1 MAKDSMLSGMA
12 NLNPDA
18 AKMSDGKSR
27 VSMKDLASL
36 LRFTNTSK
44 FSFIL
49 LIFAAILSGGLQVV
63 APAFLG
69 YTIDHMGEAG
79 SIDLSYL
86 GSHALILLGMYLVAA
101 LFTWV
106 VSYYANVVAAKTA
119 LEVRRALSQK
129 LTKLPVS
136 FYDTHPQGD
145 TATHFINDADAISEG
160 MLQGLLNF
168 FTVLVTILG
177 TVGFMVFISWKMT
190 LIILPM
196 AVLMIWSATT
206 IAKKTTK
213 YFKSQQN
220 LVGSISGDVEENL
233 YGRKEIKA
241 FGCEDKFLDE
251 FREKNEQ
258 LNKSSVTAQFAS
270 SLPNPVTRFVDSTS
284 YILIGALGVW
294 IGGLTAGNITTFI
307 LYWKNFSKPIN
318 DLTNITTQIMAAF
331 ASLTRV
337 FSILDLPEEKED
349 PEETYELT
357 SSSAKAPV
365 QAAED
370 RASSE
375 AAEDRASS
383 EAAEG
388 GSSPA
393 AGEHGGEVLFEHV
406 TFGYTKEKKIFDD
419 FSLRV
424 EPGQKVAIIG
434 PTGCGKTTLMN
445 LLMRFY
451 EPDSGRILIDGKDI
465 TEMSRS
471 ELRRRFGMVLQET
484 WLLERSIRDNIAY
497 GRPDATEEEIIAAAK
512 AARAHGFIKRLPEG
526 YDTVPGKDISLS
538 EGQKQLLCIARVLLM
553 DPSLLILDEATS
565 AVDTL
570 TEKRIVEA
578 FDNMTKG
585 RTGFIIAH
593 RLSTI
598 AGADQVIKL
607 GKKK

>member
-1 MAKDSMLSGMA
+1 MLSGMG
-12 NLNPDA
+12 NLSPDA
-18 AKMSDGKSR
+18 AKMSDGKNRISL
-27 VSMKDLASL
+27 KDLSSL
-36 LRFTNTSK
+36 LRFTGTSK
-44 FSFIL
+44 FSLVL
-49 LIFAAILSGGLQVV
+49 LILAAVLSGGLQVV

-69 YTIDHMGEAG
+69 ATVDHMGEAG
-79 SIDLSYL
+79 NVDLSYL
-86 GSHALILLGMYLVAA
+86 TRRALILLGMYLMAA

-106 VSYYANVVAAKTA
+106 VSYFANVVAAKTA
-119 LEVRRALSQK
+119 LEVRRSLSKK
-129 LTKLPVS
+129 LSHLPVS

-160 MLQGLLNF
+160 MLQGLLNL

-177 TVGFMVFISWKMT
+177 TVGFMVYISWKMT
-190 LIILPM
+190 IIILPM

-220 LVGSISGDVEENL
+220 LVGSLSGDVEENL

-241 FGCEDKFLDE
+241 FGCQEKFLSE
-251 FREKNEQ
+251 FREKNDE

-270 SLPNPVTRFVDSTS
+270 SLPNPVTRFVDSTT

-294 IGGLTAGNITTFI
+294 FGGLSVGNITTFI

-318 DLTNITTQIMAAF
+318 DLTNITTQVMAAF
-331 ASLTRV
+331 ASLSRV
-337 FSILDLPEEKED
+337 FSILDLPEES
-349 PEETYELT
+349 EEEKT
-357 SSSAKAPV
+357 SSDEKSASGVNEKN
-365 QAAED
+365 
-370 RASSE
+370 SSE
-375 AAEDRASS
+375 
-383 EAAEG
+383 
-388 GSSPA
+388 
-393 AGEHGGEVLFEHV
+393 GEVLFEHL
-406 TFGYTKEKKIFDD
+406 TFGYTSDKKIFDD
-419 FSLRV
+419 FSLTV
-424 EPGQKVAIIG
+424 EPGQKIAIIG

-465 TEMSRS
+465 KDMPRS

-497 GRPDATEEEIIAAAK
+497 GRPDATDEEVIAAAK
-512 AARAHGFIKRLPEG
+512 AARAHGFIKRLPDG
-526 YDTVPGKDISLS
+526 YDTIPGKEISLS

-553 DPSLLILDEATS
+553 DPDLLILDEATS

-578 FDNMTKG
+578 FDNMTRG

-598 AGADQVIKL
+598 AGADQVISL

>member
-1 MAKDSMLSGMA
+1 MAKDSMLSGMG
-12 NLNPDA
+12 NLSPDA
-18 AKMSDGKSR
+18 AKMSDAKSR
-27 VSMKDLASL
+27 VSMKDLAAL
-36 LRFTNTSK
+36 LRFTGTSK
-44 FSFIL
+44 FSIVL
-49 LIFAAILSGGLQVV
+49 LILAAILSGGLQVV

-69 YTIDHMGEAG
+69 ATIDNMGEAG
-79 SIDLSYL
+79 NVDLPYL
-86 GSHALILLGMYLVAA
+86 GTRALILLGMYLVAA
-101 LFTWV
+101 VFTWV
-106 VSYYANVVAAKTA
+106 VSYFANVVAAKTA
-119 LEVRRALSQK
+119 LEVRKALSKK
-129 LTKLPVS
+129 LTRLPVS

-168 FTVLVTILG
+168 FTVMVTILG

-196 AVLMIWSATT
+196 AFLMIWSATT
-206 IAKKTTK
+206 IAKTTTK

-241 FGCEDKFLDE
+241 FGCEDKFLDS
-251 FREKNEQ
+251 FREKNDR

-270 SLPNPVTRFVDSTS
+270 SLPNPVTRFVDSTT

-294 IGGLTAGNITTFI
+294 FGGLTAGNITTFI

-318 DLTNITTQIMAAF
+318 DLTNITTQVMAAF
-331 ASLTRV
+331 ASLSRV
-337 FSILDLPEEKED
+337 FKILDLPEESED
-349 PEETYELT
+349 PTTDEK
-357 SSSAKAPV
+357 S
-365 QAAED
+365 
-370 RASSE
+370 ASSE
-375 AAEDRASS
+375 KAAS
-383 EAAEG
+383 ELNEKQ
-388 GSSPA
+388 S
-393 AGEHGGEVLFEHV
+393 GEGEVLFEHV
-406 TFGYTKEKKIFDD
+406 TFGYTSDKKIFDD

-451 EPDSGRILIDGKDI
+451 EADGGRILIDGKDI
-465 TEMSRS
+465 REIPRS

-484 WLLERSIRDNIAY
+484 WLLERSIRENIAY
-497 GRPDATEEEIIAAAK
+497 GRPEATDEEVIAAAK
-512 AARAHGFIKRLPEG
+512 AARAHGFIKRLPDG
-526 YDTVPGKDISLS
+526 YDTIPGKEISLS

-553 DPSLLILDEATS
+553 DPDLLILDEATS

-578 FDNMTKG
+578 FDNMTRG

-598 AGADQVIKL
+598 AGADQVISL
-607 GKKK
+607 GAAKSK

>member
-1 MAKDSMLSGMA
+1 MLSGMG
-12 NLNPDA
+12 NLSPDA
-18 AKMSDGKSR
+18 AKMSDAKSR
-27 VSMKDLASL
+27 VSMKDLAAL
-36 LRFTNTSK
+36 LRFTGTSK
-44 FSFIL
+44 FSIVL
-49 LIFAAILSGGLQVV
+49 LILAAIFSGGLQVV

-69 YTIDHMGEAG
+69 KTIDNMGEAG
-79 SIDLSYL
+79 NVDLKYL
-86 GSHALILLGMYLVAA
+86 GTHAMILLGMYLIAA

-106 VSYYANVVAAKTA
+106 VSYFANVVAAKTA
-119 LEVRRALSQK
+119 LEVRKALSLK

-168 FTVLVTILG
+168 FTVIVTILG

-233 YGRKEIKA
+233 YGRREIKA
-241 FGCEDKFLDE
+241 FGCEEKFLE
-251 FREKNEQ
+251 SFREKNEQ

-270 SLPNPVTRFVDSTS
+270 SLPNPVTRFVDSTT

-294 IGGLTAGNITTFI
+294 FGGLTAGNITTFI

-337 FSILDLPEEKED
+337 FAILDLPEETPD
-349 PEETYELT
+349 VETGAETAVGEKSASELNE
-357 SSSAKAPV
+357 KK
-365 QAAED
+365 
-370 RASSE
+370 SSE
-375 AAEDRASS
+375 
-383 EAAEG
+383 
-388 GSSPA
+388 
-393 AGEHGGEVLFEHV
+393 GEVLFEHV
-406 TFGYTKEKKIFDD
+406 TFGYTSDKKIFDD
-419 FSLRV
+419 FSLSV
-424 EPGQKVAIIG
+424 DPGQKVAIIG

-465 TEMSRS
+465 RDIPRS

-497 GRPDATEEEIIAAAK
+497 GRPDATDEEVIAAAK
-512 AARAHGFIKRLPEG
+512 AARAHGFIKRLPDG
-526 YDTVPGKDISLS
+526 YDTIPGKEISLS

-553 DPSLLILDEATS
+553 DPDLLILDEATS

-578 FDNMTKG
+578 FDNMTRG

-598 AGADQVIKL
+598 AGADQVISL
-607 GKKK
+607 GTKK

>member
-1 MAKDSMLSGMA
+1 MLSGMG
-12 NLNPDA
+12 NLSPDA

-27 VSMKDLASL
+27 ISMKDLTAL
-36 LRFTNTSK
+36 LRFTGTSK
-44 FSFIL
+44 ISLIL
-49 LIFAAILSGGLQVV
+49 LILAAVFSGALQVV

-69 YTIDHMGEAG
+69 ATIDNMGEAG
-79 SIDLSYL
+79 NVDLKYL
-86 GSHALILLGMYLVAA
+86 GTRASILLGMYLLAA
-101 LFTWV
+101 IFTWV
-106 VSYYANVVAAKTA
+106 VSYFANVVAAKTA
-119 LEVRRALSQK
+119 LEVRNALSKK
-129 LTKLPVS
+129 LTRLPVS
-136 FYDTHPQGD
+136 FYDTHAQGD

-160 MLQGLLNF
+160 MLQGLLNL

-213 YFKSQQN
+213 YFKKQQN

-241 FGCEDKFLDE
+241 FGCEEKFLSS
-251 FREKNEQ
+251 FREKNRE
-258 LNKSSVTAQFAS
+258 LEASSITAQFAS
-270 SLPNPVTRFVDSTS
+270 SLPNPVTRFVDSTT
-284 YILIGALGVW
+284 YVLIGALGVW
-294 IGGLTAGNITTFI
+294 FGGLTAGNITTFI

-331 ASLTRV
+331 ASLSRV
-337 FSILDLPEEKED
+337 FKILDLPEETPDAEIKA
-349 PEETYELT
+349 ETASGEK
-357 SSSAKAPV
+357 SASEMNEKK
-365 QAAED
+365 
-370 RASSE
+370 SSE
-375 AAEDRASS
+375 
-383 EAAEG
+383 
-388 GSSPA
+388 
-393 AGEHGGEVLFEHV
+393 GEVLFEHV
-406 TFGYTKEKKIFDD
+406 TFGYTSDKKIFDD
-419 FSLRV
+419 FSLSV

-451 EPDSGRILIDGKDI
+451 EPDAGRILIDGKDI
-465 TEMSRS
+465 KDMPRS

-497 GRPDATEEEIIAAAK
+497 GRPEATDEEVIAAAR
-512 AARAHGFIKRLPEG
+512 AARAHGFIKRLPDG
-526 YDTVPGKDISLS
+526 YDTIPGKEISLS

-553 DPSLLILDEATS
+553 DPDLLILDEATS

-578 FDNMTKG
+578 FDNMTSG

-598 AGADQVIKL
+598 AGADQVISL

>member
-1 MAKDSMLSGMA
+1 MLSGMA

-349 PEETYELT
+349 PEELSELT
-357 SSSAKAPV
+357 SSSAKAPA

-370 RASSE
+370 APS
-375 AAEDRASS
+375 AAENQLSTAVT
-383 EAAEG
+383 
-388 GSSPA
+388 
-393 AGEHGGEVLFEHV
+393 EHGGEVLFEHV

-424 EPGQKVAIIG
+424 KPGQKVAIIG

-497 GRPDATEEEIIAAAK
+497 GRPDATDEEVIAAAK
-512 AARAHGFIKRLPEG
+512 AARAHGFIKRLPDG

>member
-1 MAKDSMLSGMA
+1 MLSGMA
-12 NLNPDA
+12 NLSPDA

-44 FSFIL
+44 FSFVL

-69 YTIDHMGEAG
+69 YTIDHMGDVG
-79 SIDLSYL
+79 GVDLSYL
-86 GSHALILLGMYLVAA
+86 GTHALILLAMYLVAA

-119 LEVRRALSQK
+119 LEVRNALSLK

-241 FGCEDKFLDE
+241 FGCEDKFLDS
-251 FREKNEQ
+251 FREKNEE

-270 SLPNPVTRFVDSTS
+270 SLPNPVTRFVDSTA

-294 IGGLTAGNITTFI
+294 IGGLSAGNITTFI

-331 ASLTRV
+331 ASLSRV
-337 FSILDLPEEKED
+337 FNILDLPEESED
-349 PEETYELT
+349 PEEND
-357 SSSAKAPV
+357 SSAKAPV
-365 QAAED
+365 SGSGEKS
-370 RASSE
+370 SSE
-375 AAEDRASS
+375 LNEKKSS
-383 EAAEG
+383 E
-388 GSSPA
+388 
-393 AGEHGGEVLFEHV
+393 GEVLFEHV
-406 TFGYTKEKKIFDD
+406 TFGYTADKKIFDD
-419 FSLRV
+419 FSLKV

-465 TEMSRS
+465 KDMPRS

-497 GRPDATEEEIIAAAK
+497 GRPDATDEEVIAAAK
-512 AARAHGFIKRLPEG
+512 AARAHGFIKRLPDG
-526 YDTVPGKDISLS
+526 YDTIPGKEISLS

-553 DPSLLILDEATS
+553 DPDLLILDEATS

-578 FDNMTKG
+578 FDNMTSG

-598 AGADQVIKL
+598 AGADQVITL

>member
-1 MAKDSMLSGMA
+1 MLSGMG
-12 NLNPDA
+12 NLSPDA
-18 AKMSDGKSR
+18 AKMSDAKTR
-27 VSMKDLASL
+27 VSMKDLAAL
-36 LRFTNTSK
+36 LRFTGTSK
-44 FSFIL
+44 FSIVL
-49 LIFAAILSGGLQVV
+49 LILAAIFSGGLQVV

-69 YTIDHMGEAG
+69 KTIDNMGEAG
-79 SIDLSYL
+79 KVDLKYL
-86 GSHALILLGMYLVAA
+86 GTHAMILLGMYLIAA

-106 VSYYANVVAAKTA
+106 VSYFANVVAAKTA
-119 LEVRRALSQK
+119 LEVRKALSLK

-168 FTVLVTILG
+168 FTVIVTILG

-233 YGRKEIKA
+233 YGRREIKA
-241 FGCEDKFLDE
+241 FGCEEKFLE
-251 FREKNEQ
+251 SFREKNEQ

-270 SLPNPVTRFVDSTS
+270 SLPNPVTRFVDSTT

-294 IGGLTAGNITTFI
+294 FGGLTAGNITTFI

-337 FSILDLPEEKED
+337 FAILDLPEESPD
-349 PEETYELT
+349 AETGVETATGEKSASELNE
-357 SSSAKAPV
+357 KK
-365 QAAED
+365 
-370 RASSE
+370 SSE
-375 AAEDRASS
+375 
-383 EAAEG
+383 
-388 GSSPA
+388 
-393 AGEHGGEVLFEHV
+393 GEVLFEHV
-406 TFGYTKEKKIFDD
+406 TFGYTSDKKIFDD
-419 FSLRV
+419 FSLSV

-465 TEMSRS
+465 RDIPRS

-497 GRPDATEEEIIAAAK
+497 GRPDATDEEVIAAAK
-512 AARAHGFIKRLPEG
+512 AARAHGFIKRLPDG
-526 YDTVPGKDISLS
+526 YDTIPGKEISLS

-553 DPSLLILDEATS
+553 DPDLLILDEATS

-578 FDNMTKG
+578 FDNMTRG

-598 AGADQVIKL
+598 AGADQVISL
-607 GKKK
+607 GTKK

>member
-349 PEETYELT
+349 PEELSELT

-370 RASSE
+370 RT
-375 AAEDRASS
+375 SS

-393 AGEHGGEVLFEHV
+393 EGEHGGEVLFEHV

-497 GRPDATEEEIIAAAK
+497 GRPDATDEEVIAAAK
-512 AARAHGFIKRLPEG
+512 AARAHGFIKRLPDG

-607 GKKK
+607 GMKK

>member
-1 MAKDSMLSGMA
+1 MLSGMA

-349 PEETYELT
+349 PEETSELT
-357 SSSAKAPV
+357 SSSPKAPA
-365 QAAED
+365 Q
-370 RASSE
+370 

>member
-1 MAKDSMLSGMA
+1 MLSGMA
-12 NLNPDA
+12 NLSPDA

-44 FSFIL
+44 FSFVL

-69 YTIDHMGEAG
+69 YTIDHMGDAG
-79 SIDLSYL
+79 GVDLSYL
-86 GSHALILLGMYLVAA
+86 GTHALILLAMYLVAA

-119 LEVRRALSQK
+119 LEVRNALSLK

-241 FGCEDKFLDE
+241 FGCEDKFLDS
-251 FREKNEQ
+251 FREKNEE

-270 SLPNPVTRFVDSTS
+270 SLPNPVTRFVDSTA

-294 IGGLTAGNITTFI
+294 IGGLSAGNITTFI

-331 ASLTRV
+331 ASLSRV
-337 FSILDLPEEKED
+337 FKILDLPEESED
-349 PEETYELT
+349 PEETAPSVE
-357 SSSAKAPV
+357 APV
-365 QAAED
+365 SGSGDVPMETASGEKSASELNEKK
-370 RASSE
+370 SSE
-375 AAEDRASS
+375 
-383 EAAEG
+383 
-388 GSSPA
+388 
-393 AGEHGGEVLFEHV
+393 GEVLFEHV
-406 TFGYTKEKKIFDD
+406 TFGYTADKKIFDD
-419 FSLRV
+419 FSLKV

-451 EPDSGRILIDGKDI
+451 EPDSGRILIDGKNIKD
-465 TEMSRS
+465 MPRS

-497 GRPDATEEEIIAAAK
+497 GRPDATDEEVIAAAR
-512 AARAHGFIKRLPEG
+512 AARAHGFIKRLPDG
-526 YDTVPGKDISLS
+526 YDTIPGKEISLS

-553 DPSLLILDEATS
+553 DPDLLILDEATS

-578 FDNMTKG
+578 FDNMTSG

-598 AGADQVIKL
+598 AGADQVITL

>member
-1 MAKDSMLSGMA
+1 MLSGMA

-349 PEETYELT
+349 PEETSELT
-357 SSSAKAPV
+357 SSSPKAPV
-365 QAAED
+365 QAAEN
-370 RASSE
+370 RT
-375 AAEDRASS
+375 SS

-465 TEMSRS
+465 TEMSRY

-497 GRPDATEEEIIAAAK
+497 GRPEATEEEIIAAAK

>member
-1 MAKDSMLSGMA
+1 MAKDSMLSGMG
-12 NLNPDA
+12 NLSPDA

-27 VSMKDLASL
+27 ISLKDLSSL
-36 LRFTNTSK
+36 LRFTGTSK
-44 FSFIL
+44 FSLIL
-49 LIFAAILSGGLQVV
+49 LILAAILSGGLQVV
-63 APAFLG
+63 APTFLG
-69 YTIDHMGEAG
+69 ATVDHMGDVG
-79 SIDLSYL
+79 NVDLSYL
-86 GSHALILLGMYLVAA
+86 GKRALILLGMYLLAA

-106 VSYYANVVAAKTA
+106 VSYFANVVAAKTA
-119 LEVRRALSQK
+119 LEVRRSLSKK
-129 LTKLPVS
+129 LSHLPVS

-160 MLQGLLNF
+160 MLQGLLNL

-177 TVGFMVFISWKMT
+177 TVGFMVYISWKMT
-190 LIILPM
+190 IIILPM

-220 LVGSISGDVEENL
+220 LVGSLSGDVEENL

-241 FGCEDKFLDE
+241 FGCQEKFLSE
-251 FREKNEQ
+251 FREKNDE
-258 LNKSSVTAQFAS
+258 LNRSSVTAQFAS
-270 SLPNPVTRFVDSTS
+270 SLPNPVTRFVDSTT

-294 IGGLTAGNITTFI
+294 FGGLTAGNIMTFI

-318 DLTNITTQIMAAF
+318 DLTNITTQVMAAF
-331 ASLTRV
+331 ASLSRV
-337 FSILDLPEEKED
+337 FSILDLPEEKEVEE
-349 PEETYELT
+349 EETKEE
-357 SSSAKAPV
+357 KV
-365 QAAED
+365 
-370 RASSE
+370 R
-375 AAEDRASS
+375 
-383 EAAEG
+383 
-388 GSSPA
+388 
-393 AGEHGGEVLFEHV
+393 GEVIFEHV
-406 TFGYTKEKKIFDD
+406 TFGYTEEKKIFDD
-419 FSLRV
+419 FSLKV

-451 EPDSGRILIDGKDI
+451 EQGSGRILIDGQDI
-465 TEMSRS
+465 SQMSRS
-471 ELRRRFGMVLQET
+471 RLRSMFGMVLQET

-497 GRPDATEEEIIAAAK
+497 GRPDATEEEVIEAAK
-512 AARAHGFIKRLPEG
+512 AARAHGFIKRLPDG
-526 YDTVPGKDISLS
+526 YDTVPGKEISLS

-578 FDNMTKG
+578 FDAMTKG

-607 GKKK
+607 GQAKQS

>member
-1 MAKDSMLSGMA
+1 MAKDSMLSGMG
-12 NLNPDA
+12 NLSPDA
-18 AKMSDGKSR
+18 AKMSDAKSR
-27 VSMKDLASL
+27 VSMKDLAAL
-36 LRFTNTSK
+36 LRFTGTSK
-44 FSFIL
+44 FSIVL
-49 LIFAAILSGGLQVV
+49 LILAAIFSGGLQVV

-69 YTIDHMGEAG
+69 KTIDNMGEAG
-79 SIDLSYL
+79 NVDLKYL
-86 GSHALILLGMYLVAA
+86 GTHAMILLGMYLIAA

-106 VSYYANVVAAKTA
+106 VSYFANVVAAKTA
-119 LEVRRALSQK
+119 LEVRKALSLK

-168 FTVLVTILG
+168 FTVIVTILG

-233 YGRKEIKA
+233 YGRREIKA
-241 FGCEDKFLDE
+241 FGCEEKFLE
-251 FREKNEQ
+251 SFREKNEQ

-270 SLPNPVTRFVDSTS
+270 SLPNPVTRFVDSTT

-294 IGGLTAGNITTFI
+294 FGGLTAGNITTFI

-337 FSILDLPEEKED
+337 FAILDLPEETPDAEISA
-349 PEETYELT
+349 ETASGEKSASELNE
-357 SSSAKAPV
+357 KK
-365 QAAED
+365 
-370 RASSE
+370 SSE
-375 AAEDRASS
+375 
-383 EAAEG
+383 
-388 GSSPA
+388 
-393 AGEHGGEVLFEHV
+393 GEVLFEHV
-406 TFGYTKEKKIFDD
+406 TFGYTSDKKIFDD
-419 FSLRV
+419 FSLSV
-424 EPGQKVAIIG
+424 DPGQKVAIIG

-451 EPDSGRILIDGKDI
+451 EPDSGRILVDGKDI
-465 TEMSRS
+465 RDIPRS

-497 GRPDATEEEIIAAAK
+497 GRPDATDEEVIVAAK
-512 AARAHGFIKRLPEG
+512 AARAHGFIKRLPDG
-526 YDTVPGKDISLS
+526 YDTIPGKEISLS

-553 DPSLLILDEATS
+553 DPDLLILDEATS

-578 FDNMTKG
+578 FDNMTRG

-598 AGADQVIKL
+598 AGADQVISL
-607 GKKK
+607 GTKK

>member
-1 MAKDSMLSGMA
+1 MLSGMG
-12 NLNPDA
+12 NLSPDA

-27 VSMKDLASL
+27 ISMKDLTAL
-36 LRFTNTSK
+36 LRFTGTSK
-44 FSFIL
+44 ISLIL
-49 LIFAAILSGGLQVV
+49 LILAAVFSGALQVV

-69 YTIDHMGEAG
+69 TTIDNMGEAG
-79 SIDLSYL
+79 NVDLKYL
-86 GSHALILLGMYLVAA
+86 GTRASILLGMYLLAA
-101 LFTWV
+101 IFTWV
-106 VSYYANVVAAKTA
+106 VSYFANVVAAKTA
-119 LEVRRALSQK
+119 LEVRNALSKK
-129 LTKLPVS
+129 LTRLPVS
-136 FYDTHPQGD
+136 FYDTHAQGD

-160 MLQGLLNF
+160 MLQGLLNL

-213 YFKSQQN
+213 YFKKQQN

-241 FGCEDKFLDE
+241 FGCEEKFLSS
-251 FREKNEQ
+251 FREKNRE
-258 LNKSSVTAQFAS
+258 LEASSVTAQFAS
-270 SLPNPVTRFVDSTS
+270 SLPNPVTRFVDSTT
-284 YILIGALGVW
+284 YVLIGALGVW
-294 IGGLTAGNITTFI
+294 FGGLTAGNITTFI

-331 ASLTRV
+331 ASLSRV
-337 FSILDLPEEKED
+337 FKILDLPEETPDAGSEA
-349 PEETYELT
+349 ETASGEK
-357 SSSAKAPV
+357 SANEMNEKK
-365 QAAED
+365 
-370 RASSE
+370 SSE
-375 AAEDRASS
+375 
-383 EAAEG
+383 
-388 GSSPA
+388 
-393 AGEHGGEVLFEHV
+393 GEVLFEHV
-406 TFGYTKEKKIFDD
+406 TFGYTSDKKIFDD
-419 FSLRV
+419 FSLSV

-465 TEMSRS
+465 KDMPRS

-497 GRPDATEEEIIAAAK
+497 GRPEATDEEVIAAAR
-512 AARAHGFIKRLPEG
+512 AARAHGFIKRLPDG
-526 YDTVPGKDISLS
+526 YDTIPGKEISLS

-553 DPSLLILDEATS
+553 DPDLLILDEATS

-578 FDNMTKG
+578 FDNMTSG

-598 AGADQVIKL
+598 AGADQVISL

>member
-1 MAKDSMLSGMA
+1 MLSGMA

-370 RASSE
+370 RT
-375 AAEDRASS
+375 SS

-607 GKKK
+607 GMKK

>member
-1 MAKDSMLSGMA
+1 MAKDSMLSGMG
-12 NLNPDA
+12 NLSPDA
-18 AKMSDGKSR
+18 AKMSDAKTR
-27 VSMKDLASL
+27 VSMKDLTAL
-36 LRFTNTSK
+36 LRFTGTSK
-44 FSFIL
+44 FSLVL
-49 LIFAAILSGGLQVV
+49 LILAAILSGGLQVV

-69 YTIDHMGEAG
+69 ATIDNMGEAG
-79 SIDLSYL
+79 NVDLSYL
-86 GSHALILLGMYLVAA
+86 ATRALILLGMYLLAA

-106 VSYYANVVAAKTA
+106 VTYFANVVAAKTA
-119 LEVRRALSQK
+119 LEVRRSLSHK
-129 LTKLPVS
+129 LSHLPVS

-160 MLQGLLNF
+160 MLQGLLNL

-220 LVGSISGDVEENL
+220 LVGSLSGDVEENL

-241 FGCEDKFLDE
+241 FGCEEKFLSA
-251 FREKNEQ
+251 FREKNEE

-270 SLPNPVTRFVDSTS
+270 SLPNPVTRFVDSTT

-294 IGGLTAGNITTFI
+294 FGGLTVGNITTFI

-318 DLTNITTQIMAAF
+318 DLTNITTQVMAAF
-331 ASLTRV
+331 ASLARV
-337 FSILDLPEEKED
+337 FAILDLPEETDEGKETK
-349 PEETYELT
+349 EIREQNENG
-357 SSSAKAPV
+357 SV
-365 QAAED
+365 Q
-370 RASSE
+370 
-375 AAEDRASS
+375 
-383 EAAEG
+383 
-388 GSSPA
+388 
-393 AGEHGGEVLFEHV
+393 GEVLFEHV
-406 TFGYTKEKKIFDD
+406 TFGYTADKKIFDD
-419 FSLRV
+419 FSLKV

-451 EPDSGRILIDGKDI
+451 ESDEGRILIDGKDI
-465 TEMSRS
+465 REMPRS
-471 ELRRRFGMVLQET
+471 ELRRMFGMVLQET

-497 GRPDATEEEIIAAAK
+497 GRPDATDEEVIAAAK
-512 AARAHGFIKRLPEG
+512 AARAHGFIKRLPDG

-578 FDNMTKG
+578 FDNMTRG

-607 GKKK
+607 GQPKQG

>member
-349 PEETYELT
+349 PEELSELT
-357 SSSAKAPV
+357 SSSAKAPS
-365 QAAED
+365 QAAEG
-370 RASSE
+370 
-375 AAEDRASS
+375 RASS

-393 AGEHGGEVLFEHV
+393 EGEHGGEVLFEHV

-512 AARAHGFIKRLPEG
+512 AARAHGFIKRLPDG

-607 GKKK
+607 GMKK

>member
-1 MAKDSMLSGMA
+1 MLSGMG

-18 AKMSDGKSR
+18 AKMSDAKTR
-27 VSMKDLASL
+27 VSLKDLTAL
-36 LRFTNTSK
+36 LRFTGTSR
-44 FSFIL
+44 FSIVL
-49 LIFAAILSGGLQVV
+49 LILAAVLSGGLQVV

-69 YTIDHMGEAG
+69 ATIDNMGEAG
-79 SIDLSYL
+79 AVDLSYL
-86 GSHALILLGMYLVAA
+86 GKRALILLGMYLLAA

-106 VSYYANVVAAKTA
+106 VSYFANVVAAKTA
-119 LEVRRALSQK
+119 LEVRKALSRK
-129 LTKLPVS
+129 LSHLPVS
-136 FYDTHPQGD
+136 FYDTHAQGD

-160 MLQGLLNF
+160 MLQGLLNL

-177 TVGFMVFISWKMT
+177 TVGFMVYISWKMT

-233 YGRKEIKA
+233 YGRREIKA
-241 FGCEDKFLDE
+241 FGCEDKFLDA

-270 SLPNPVTRFVDSTS
+270 SLPNPVTRFVDSTT

-294 IGGLTAGNITTFI
+294 FGGLSVGNITTFI

-318 DLTNITTQIMAAF
+318 DLTNITTQVMAAF

-337 FSILDLPEEKED
+337 FSILDLPEEKD
-349 PEETYELT
+349 
-357 SSSAKAPV
+357 
-365 QAAED
+365 
-370 RASSE
+370 
-375 AAEDRASS
+375 
-383 EAAEG
+383 EG
-388 GSSPA
+388 A
-393 AGEHGGEVLFEHV
+393 AGTAVAGKETDEADATGKLTAEAGEGEVLFEHV
-406 TFGYTKEKKIFDD
+406 TFGYTADKKIFDD

-451 EPDSGRILIDGKDI
+451 EPDAGRILIDGRDI
-465 TEMSRS
+465 REMPRS

-497 GRPDATEEEIIAAAK
+497 GRPEATDEEVIAAAK
-512 AARAHGFIKRLPEG
+512 AARAHGFIKRLPDG

-578 FDNMTKG
+578 FDNMTRG

-607 GKKK
+607 GQPKRG

>member
-1 MAKDSMLSGMA
+1 MAKDSMLSGMG
-12 NLNPDA
+12 NLSPDA
-18 AKMSDGKSR
+18 AKMSDAKSR
-27 VSMKDLASL
+27 VSMKDLAAL
-36 LRFTNTSK
+36 LRFTGTSK
-44 FSFIL
+44 FSIVL
-49 LIFAAILSGGLQVV
+49 LILAAILSGGLQVV

-69 YTIDHMGEAG
+69 ATIDNMGEAG
-79 SIDLSYL
+79 NVDLKYL
-86 GSHALILLGMYLVAA
+86 GIRASILLGMYLVAA
-101 LFTWV
+101 VFTWV
-106 VSYYANVVAAKTA
+106 VSYFANVVAAKTA
-119 LEVRRALSQK
+119 LEVRKALSKK
-129 LTKLPVS
+129 LTRLPVS

-145 TATHFINDADAISEG
+145 TATHFINDTDAISEG

-168 FTVLVTILG
+168 FTVMVTILG

-196 AVLMIWSATT
+196 AFLMIWSATT
-206 IAKKTTK
+206 IAKTTTK

-241 FGCEDKFLDE
+241 FGCEDKFLDS
-251 FREKNEQ
+251 FREKNDR

-270 SLPNPVTRFVDSTS
+270 SLPNPVTRFVDSTT

-294 IGGLTAGNITTFI
+294 FGGLTAGNITTFI

-318 DLTNITTQIMAAF
+318 DLTNITTQVMAAF
-331 ASLTRV
+331 ASLSRV
-337 FSILDLPEEKED
+337 FKILDLPEESED
-349 PEETYELT
+349 PTTDEK
-357 SSSAKAPV
+357 S
-365 QAAED
+365 
-370 RASSE
+370 ASSE
-375 AAEDRASS
+375 KATS
-383 EAAEG
+383 ELNEKH
-388 GSSPA
+388 S
-393 AGEHGGEVLFEHV
+393 GEGEVLFEHV
-406 TFGYTKEKKIFDD
+406 TFGYTSDKKIFDD
-419 FSLRV
+419 FSLCV

-451 EPDSGRILIDGKDI
+451 EADGGRILIDGKDI
-465 TEMSRS
+465 REIPRS

-484 WLLERSIRDNIAY
+484 WLLERSIRENIAY
-497 GRPDATEEEIIAAAK
+497 GRPDATDEEVIAAAK
-512 AARAHGFIKRLPEG
+512 AARAHGFIKRLPDG
-526 YDTVPGKDISLS
+526 YDTIPGKEISLS

-553 DPSLLILDEATS
+553 DPDLLILDEATS

-578 FDNMTKG
+578 FDNMTRG

-598 AGADQVIKL
+598 AGADQVISL
-607 GKKK
+607 GAAKTK

>member
-1 MAKDSMLSGMA
+1 MAKDSMLSGMG

-27 VSMKDLASL
+27 ISLKDLTAL
-36 LRFTNTSK
+36 LRFTGTSK
-44 FSFIL
+44 ISIVL
-49 LIFAAILSGGLQVV
+49 LILAAIFSGGLQVV

-69 YTIDHMGEAG
+69 ATIDNMGEAG
-79 SIDLSYL
+79 NVDLTYL
-86 GSHALILLGMYLVAA
+86 GIHAGILLGMYLVAA

-106 VSYYANVVAAKTA
+106 VSYFANVVAAKTA
-119 LEVRRALSQK
+119 LEVRRALSAK
-129 LTKLPVS
+129 LVRLPVS

-168 FTVLVTILG
+168 FTVMVTILG
-177 TVGFMVFISWKMT
+177 TVGFMIYISWKMT

-241 FGCEDKFLDE
+241 FGCEEKFLGS

-270 SLPNPVTRFVDSTS
+270 SLPNPVTRFVDSTT
-284 YILIGALGVW
+284 YILIGAVGVW
-294 IGGLTAGNITTFI
+294 FGGLSVGNITTFI

-318 DLTNITTQIMAAF
+318 DLTNITTQVMAAF
-331 ASLTRV
+331 ASLSRV
-337 FSILDLPEEKED
+337 FAILDLPEESEDTETAGSGNGKE
-349 PEETYELT
+349 
-357 SSSAKAPV
+357 
-365 QAAED
+365 
-370 RASSE
+370 
-375 AAEDRASS
+375 
-383 EAAEG
+383 
-388 GSSPA
+388 
-393 AGEHGGEVLFEHV
+393 GEVLFEHV
-406 TFGYTKEKKIFDD
+406 TFGYTKDKKIFDD

-451 EPDSGRILIDGKDI
+451 EPDSGRILIDGQDI
-465 TEMSRS
+465 REISRAD
-471 ELRRRFGMVLQET
+471 LRRRFGMVLQET

-497 GRPDATEEEIIAAAK
+497 GRPEATDEEVIAAAK
-512 AARAHGFIKRLPEG
+512 AARAHGFIKRLPDG

-553 DPSLLILDEATS
+553 DPDLLILDEATS

-607 GKKK
+607 GQAKQG

>member
-349 PEETYELT
+349 PEETSELT
-357 SSSAKAPV
+357 SSSAKAPA
-365 QAAED
+365 QAAEG
-370 RASSE
+370 
-375 AAEDRASS
+375 RASS

-465 TEMSRS
+465 TEMSRY

-607 GKKK
+607 GMKK

>member
-1 MAKDSMLSGMA
+1 MLSGMA

-349 PEETYELT
+349 PEEISAPA
-357 SSSAKAPV
+357 SSSAKAPA
-365 QAAED
+365 QAAEG
-370 RASSE
+370 
-375 AAEDRASS
+375 RASS

-393 AGEHGGEVLFEHV
+393 AGEHGGEVIFEHV

>member
-1 MAKDSMLSGMA
+1 MAKDSMLSGMG
-12 NLNPDA
+12 NLSPDA
-18 AKMSDGKSR
+18 AKMSDAKSR
-27 VSMKDLASL
+27 VSMKDLAAL
-36 LRFTNTSK
+36 LRFTGTSK
-44 FSFIL
+44 FSIVL
-49 LIFAAILSGGLQVV
+49 LILAAIFSGGLQVV

-69 YTIDHMGEAG
+69 NTIDNMGEAG
-79 SIDLSYL
+79 NVDLKYL
-86 GSHALILLGMYLVAA
+86 GIHALILLGMYLVAA

-106 VSYYANVVAAKTA
+106 VSYYANVVAAKTS
-119 LEVRRALSQK
+119 LEVRKALSLK

-145 TATHFINDADAISEG
+145 TATHFINDADAIAEG

-168 FTVLVTILG
+168 FTVVVTILG

-233 YGRKEIKA
+233 YGRREIKA
-241 FGCEDKFLDE
+241 FGCEEKFLDS

-270 SLPNPVTRFVDSTS
+270 SLPNPVTRFVDSTA

-294 IGGLTAGNITTFI
+294 FGGLTAGNITTFI

-331 ASLTRV
+331 ASLGRV
-337 FSILDLPEEKED
+337 FAILDLPEETPDAEI
-349 PEETYELT
+349 EAETASGEKSASELNE
-357 SSSAKAPV
+357 KK
-365 QAAED
+365 
-370 RASSE
+370 SSE
-375 AAEDRASS
+375 
-383 EAAEG
+383 
-388 GSSPA
+388 
-393 AGEHGGEVLFEHV
+393 GEVLFEHV
-406 TFGYTKEKKIFDD
+406 TFGYTADKKIFDD
-419 FSLRV
+419 FSLAV
-424 EPGQKVAIIG
+424 EPGQKIAIIG

-465 TEMSRS
+465 KDMPRS

-497 GRPDATEEEIIAAAK
+497 GRPDATDEEVIAAAK
-512 AARAHGFIKRLPEG
+512 AARAHGFIKRLPDG
-526 YDTVPGKDISLS
+526 YDTVPGKEISLS

-553 DPSLLILDEATS
+553 DPDLLILDEATS

-578 FDNMTKG
+578 FDNMTRG

-598 AGADQVIKL
+598 AGADQVISL
-607 GKKK
+607 GTKK

>member
-1 MAKDSMLSGMA
+1 MAKESMLSGMG
-12 NLNPDA
+12 NLSPDA

-27 VSMKDLASL
+27 ISMKDLTAL
-36 LRFTNTSK
+36 LRFTGTSK
-44 FSFIL
+44 ISLIL
-49 LIFAAILSGGLQVV
+49 LILAAVFSGALQVV

-69 YTIDHMGEAG
+69 TTIDNMGETG
-79 SIDLSYL
+79 NVDLKYL
-86 GSHALILLGMYLVAA
+86 GTRASILLGMYLLAA
-101 LFTWV
+101 IFTWV
-106 VSYYANVVAAKTA
+106 VSYFANVVAAKTA
-119 LEVRRALSQK
+119 LEVRNALSKK
-129 LTKLPVS
+129 LTHLPVS
-136 FYDTHPQGD
+136 FYDTHAQGD

-160 MLQGLLNF
+160 MLQGLLNL

-213 YFKSQQN
+213 YFKKQQN

-241 FGCEDKFLDE
+241 FGCEEKFLSS
-251 FREKNEQ
+251 FREKNRE
-258 LNKSSVTAQFAS
+258 LEASSVTAQFAS
-270 SLPNPVTRFVDSTS
+270 SLPNPVTRFVDSTT
-284 YILIGALGVW
+284 YVLIGALGVW
-294 IGGLTAGNITTFI
+294 FGGLTAGNITTFI

-331 ASLTRV
+331 ASLSRV
-337 FSILDLPEEKED
+337 FKILDLT
-349 PEETYELT
+349 EETPDAGIEADMA
-357 SSSAKAPV
+357 SGEKSASEMNEKK
-365 QAAED
+365 
-370 RASSE
+370 SSE
-375 AAEDRASS
+375 
-383 EAAEG
+383 
-388 GSSPA
+388 
-393 AGEHGGEVLFEHV
+393 GEVLFEHV
-406 TFGYTKEKKIFDD
+406 TFGYTSDKKIFDD
-419 FSLRV
+419 FSLSV

-465 TEMSRS
+465 KDMPRS

-497 GRPDATEEEIIAAAK
+497 GRPEATDEEVIAAAR
-512 AARAHGFIKRLPEG
+512 AARAHGFIKRLPDG
-526 YDTVPGKDISLS
+526 YDTIPGKEISLS

-553 DPSLLILDEATS
+553 DPDLLILDEATS

-578 FDNMTKG
+578 FDNMTSG

-598 AGADQVIKL
+598 AGADQVISL

>member
-1 MAKDSMLSGMA
+1 MAKDSMLSGMG

-27 VSMKDLASL
+27 VSLKDLASL

-79 SIDLSYL
+79 SVDLSYL

-119 LEVRRALSQK
+119 LEVRRTLSLK

-168 FTVLVTILG
+168 FTLLVTVLG

-251 FREKNEQ
+251 FREKNDQ

-270 SLPNPVTRFVDSTS
+270 SLPNPVTRFIDSTS

-337 FSILDLPEEKED
+337 FSILDLPEESED
-349 PEETYELT
+349 PEEDP
-357 SSSAKAPV
+357 SAKAPV
-365 QAAED
+365 
-370 RASSE
+370 R
-375 AAEDRASS
+375 
-383 EAAEG
+383 
-388 GSSPA
+388 A
-393 AGEHGGEVLFEHV
+393 AGDASAEVSAEHGGEVLFEHV

-497 GRPDATEEEIIAAAK
+497 GRPDATDEEVIAAAK
-512 AARAHGFIKRLPEG
+512 AARAHGFIKRLPDG

-598 AGADQVIKL
+598 AGADQVITL

>member
-1 MAKDSMLSGMA
+1 MAKDSMLSGMG

-18 AKMSDGKSR
+18 AKMSDAKTR
-27 VSMKDLASL
+27 VSLKDLTAL
-36 LRFTNTSK
+36 LRFTGTSR
-44 FSFIL
+44 FSIVL
-49 LIFAAILSGGLQVV
+49 LILAAVLSGGLQVV

-69 YTIDHMGEAG
+69 ATIDNMGDTGAV
-79 SIDLSYL
+79 DLSYL
-86 GSHALILLGMYLVAA
+86 GKRALILLGMYLLAA

-106 VSYYANVVAAKTA
+106 VSYFANVVAAKTA
-119 LEVRRALSQK
+119 LEVRKALSRK
-129 LTKLPVS
+129 LSHLPVS
-136 FYDTHPQGD
+136 FYDTHAQGD

-160 MLQGLLNF
+160 MLQGLLNL

-177 TVGFMVFISWKMT
+177 TVGFMVYISWKMT

-233 YGRKEIKA
+233 YGRREIKA
-241 FGCEDKFLDE
+241 FGCEDKFLDA
-251 FREKNEQ
+251 FREKNEE

-270 SLPNPVTRFVDSTS
+270 SLPNPVTRFVDSTT

-294 IGGLTAGNITTFI
+294 FGGLTAGNITTFI

-337 FSILDLPEEKED
+337 FQILDLPEESD
-349 PEETYELT
+349 
-357 SSSAKAPV
+357 
-365 QAAED
+365 
-370 RASSE
+370 
-375 AAEDRASS
+375 
-383 EAAEG
+383 EG
-388 GSSPA
+388 A
-393 AGEHGGEVLFEHV
+393 AGKEIADAALANADEGTKEIREKNENGSNEGEVLFEHV
-406 TFGYTKEKKIFDD
+406 TFGYTADKKIFDD
-419 FSLRV
+419 FSIKV

-451 EPDSGRILIDGKDI
+451 EPDEGRILIDGRDI
-465 TEMSRS
+465 REMPRS

-497 GRPDATEEEIIAAAK
+497 GRPDATDEEVIAAAK
-512 AARAHGFIKRLPEG
+512 AARAHGFIKRLPDG

-578 FDNMTKG
+578 FDNMTRG

-598 AGADQVIKL
+598 AGADQVIQL
-607 GKKK
+607 WSAKKT

>member
-1 MAKDSMLSGMA
+1 MAKDSMLSGMG
-12 NLNPDA
+12 NLSPDA
-18 AKMSDGKSR
+18 AKMSDAKSR
-27 VSMKDLASL
+27 VSMKDLAAL
-36 LRFTNTSK
+36 LRFTGTSK
-44 FSFIL
+44 FSIVL
-49 LIFAAILSGGLQVV
+49 LILAAILSGGLQVV

-69 YTIDHMGEAG
+69 STIDNMGEAG
-79 SIDLSYL
+79 NVDLKYL
-86 GSHALILLGMYLVAA
+86 GIRASILLGMYLVAA
-101 LFTWV
+101 VFTWV
-106 VSYYANVVAAKTA
+106 VSYFANVVAAKTA
-119 LEVRRALSQK
+119 LEVRKALSKK
-129 LTKLPVS
+129 LTRLPVS

-168 FTVLVTILG
+168 FTVMVTILG

-196 AVLMIWSATT
+196 AFLMIWSATT
-206 IAKKTTK
+206 IAKTTTK

-241 FGCEDKFLDE
+241 FGCEDKFLDS
-251 FREKNEQ
+251 FREKNDQ

-270 SLPNPVTRFVDSTS
+270 SLPNPVTRFVDSTT

-294 IGGLTAGNITTFI
+294 FGGLTAGNITTFI

-318 DLTNITTQIMAAF
+318 DLTNITTQVMAAF
-331 ASLTRV
+331 ASLSRV
-337 FSILDLPEEKED
+337 FKILDLPEESED
-349 PEETYELT
+349 PTIDEK
-357 SSSAKAPV
+357 S
-365 QAAED
+365 
-370 RASSE
+370 ASSE
-375 AAEDRASS
+375 KATS
-383 EAAEG
+383 ELNEKQ
-388 GSSPA
+388 S
-393 AGEHGGEVLFEHV
+393 GEGEVLFEHV
-406 TFGYTKEKKIFDD
+406 TFGYTSDKKIFDD

-451 EPDSGRILIDGKDI
+451 EADGGRILIDGKDI
-465 TEMSRS
+465 REIPRS

-484 WLLERSIRDNIAY
+484 WLLERSIRENIAY
-497 GRPDATEEEIIAAAK
+497 GRPEATDEEVIAAAR
-512 AARAHGFIKRLPEG
+512 AARAHGFIKRLPDG
-526 YDTVPGKDISLS
+526 YDTIPGKEISLS

-553 DPSLLILDEATS
+553 DPDLLILDEATS

-578 FDNMTKG
+578 FDNMTRG

-598 AGADQVIKL
+598 AGADQVISL
-607 GKKK
+607 GVAKTK

>member
-1 MAKDSMLSGMA
+1 MLSGMG

-27 VSMKDLASL
+27 ISLKDLTAL
-36 LRFTNTSK
+36 LRFTGTSK
-44 FSFIL
+44 ISIVL
-49 LIFAAILSGGLQVV
+49 LILAAIFSGGLQVV

-69 YTIDHMGEAG
+69 ATIDNMGEAG
-79 SIDLSYL
+79 NVDLTYL
-86 GSHALILLGMYLVAA
+86 GIHAGILLGMYLVAA

-106 VSYYANVVAAKTA
+106 VSYFANVVAAKTA
-119 LEVRRALSQK
+119 LEVRRALSAK
-129 LTKLPVS
+129 LVRLPVS

-168 FTVLVTILG
+168 FTVMVTILG
-177 TVGFMVFISWKMT
+177 TVGFMIYISWKMT

-241 FGCEDKFLDE
+241 FGCEEKFLGS

-270 SLPNPVTRFVDSTS
+270 SLPNPVTRFVDSTT

-294 IGGLTAGNITTFI
+294 FGGLSVGNITTFI

-318 DLTNITTQIMAAF
+318 DLTNITTQVMAAF
-331 ASLTRV
+331 ASLSRV
-337 FSILDLPEEKED
+337 FAILDLPEESEDTETAGSGNGKE
-349 PEETYELT
+349 
-357 SSSAKAPV
+357 
-365 QAAED
+365 
-370 RASSE
+370 
-375 AAEDRASS
+375 
-383 EAAEG
+383 
-388 GSSPA
+388 
-393 AGEHGGEVLFEHV
+393 GEVLFEHV
-406 TFGYTKEKKIFDD
+406 TFGYTKDKKIFDD

-451 EPDSGRILIDGKDI
+451 EPDSGRILIDGQDI
-465 TEMSRS
+465 REISRAD
-471 ELRRRFGMVLQET
+471 LRRRFGMVLQET

-497 GRPDATEEEIIAAAK
+497 GRPEATDEEVIAAAK
-512 AARAHGFIKRLPEG
+512 AARAHGFIKRLPDG

-553 DPSLLILDEATS
+553 DPDLLILDEATS

-607 GKKK
+607 GQAKQG

>member
-1 MAKDSMLSGMA
+1 MAKDSMLSGMGS
-12 NLNPDA
+12 LSPDA

-27 VSMKDLASL
+27 ISLKDLSSL
-36 LRFTNTSK
+36 LRFTGTSK
-44 FSFIL
+44 FSLLL
-49 LIFAAILSGGLQVV
+49 LILAAILSGGLQVV
-63 APAFLG
+63 APTFLG
-69 YTIDHMGEAG
+69 ATVDHMGDVG
-79 SIDLSYL
+79 NVDLSYL
-86 GSHALILLGMYLVAA
+86 GKRALILLGMYLLAA

-106 VSYYANVVAAKTA
+106 VSYFANVVAAKTA
-119 LEVRRALSQK
+119 LEVRRSLSRK
-129 LTKLPVS
+129 LSHLPVS

-160 MLQGLLNF
+160 MLQGLLNL

-177 TVGFMVFISWKMT
+177 TVGFMVYISWKMT
-190 LIILPM
+190 IIILPM

-220 LVGSISGDVEENL
+220 LVGSLSGDVEENL

-241 FGCEDKFLDE
+241 FGCQEKFLSE
-251 FREKNEQ
+251 FREKNDE
-258 LNKSSVTAQFAS
+258 LNRSSVTAQFAS
-270 SLPNPVTRFVDSTS
+270 SLPNPVTRFVDSTT

-294 IGGLTAGNITTFI
+294 FGGLTAGNIMTFI

-318 DLTNITTQIMAAF
+318 DLTNITTQVMAAF
-331 ASLTRV
+331 ASLSRV
-337 FSILDLPEEKED
+337 FSILDLPEEEEVVE
-349 PEETYELT
+349 EETKEE
-357 SSSAKAPV
+357 KV
-365 QAAED
+365 
-370 RASSE
+370 R
-375 AAEDRASS
+375 
-383 EAAEG
+383 
-388 GSSPA
+388 
-393 AGEHGGEVLFEHV
+393 GEVIFEHV
-406 TFGYTKEKKIFDD
+406 TFGYTEEKKIFDD
-419 FSLRV
+419 FSLKV

-451 EPDSGRILIDGKDI
+451 EQGSGRILIDGQDI
-465 TEMSRS
+465 SKISRS
-471 ELRRRFGMVLQET
+471 RLRSMFGMVLQET

-497 GRPDATEEEIIAAAK
+497 GRPDATEEEVIAAAK
-512 AARAHGFIKRLPEG
+512 AARAHGFIKRLPDG
-526 YDTVPGKDISLS
+526 YDTVPGKEISLS

-578 FDNMTKG
+578 FDAMTKG

-607 GKKK
+607 GQAKQS